1 MGLLALDTWGSWT
14 VVLGWLRHGRCGQ
27 RLYRVGRGRPASFC
41 RPRTA
46 PDRELVGGRLSHPFA
61 RRACKKILL
70 ASPSANLQA
79 MSPEPALKPR
89 LPPRWF
95 VRTAWKVHRALY
107 TATGGRFGLRDATAS
122 RWGMLRL
129 TTTGRRTGQERS
141 AILGYVEDGP
151 NLILLAMNGWADPD
165 PAWLLNLKAHPAA
178 KVDLVE
184 GPRAV
189 IARLAA
195 GDERSRLWER
205 WDAHGENLASYAGL
219 RSRDTQ
225 VVILEPPPT

>member
-1 MGLLALDTWGSWT
+1 
-14 VVLGWLRHGRCGQ
+14 
-27 RLYRVGRGRPASFC
+27 
-41 RPRTA
+41 
-46 PDRELVGGRLSHPFA
+46 
-61 RRACKKILL
+61 
-70 ASPSANLQA
+70 
-79 MSPEPALKPR
+79 
-89 LPPRWF
+89 
-95 VRTAWKVHRALY
+95 
-107 TATGGRFGLRDATAS
+107 
-122 RWGMLRL
+122 MLRL

-195 GDERSRLWER
+195 GDERSGLWER